1 MGVKIKW
8 QNTLHM
14 PLITCFS
21 YIIIRNSTFLVIVLN
36 SYPILEL
43 IGTDMKHKIINLK
56 KSGILIMAVFAMVT
70 TLCARPLMAFAD
82 GDDMYWPEGPQINS
96 PCAVVMEVNTGT
108 VLYEKNS
115 HEKHYP
121 ASITK
126 ILTTYLTIL
135 NCEMD

>member
-1 MGVKIKW
+1 
-8 QNTLHM
+8 M

-70 TLCARPLMAFAD
+70 TLCARPLM
-82 GDDMYWPEGPQINS
+82 
-96 PCAVVMEVNTGT
+96 VMTRTGRR
-108 VLYEKNS
+108 
-115 HEKHYP
+115 
-121 ASITK
+121 
-126 ILTTYLTIL
+126 
-135 NCEMD
+135 DRR

>member
-1 MGVKIKW
+1 
-8 QNTLHM
+8 M

-82 GDDMYWPEGPQINS
+82 GDDTYWPEQADKCTMCRGDGGQYGYG
-96 PCAVVMEVNTGT
+96 A
-108 VLYEKNS
+108 L
-115 HEKHYP
+115 
-121 ASITK
+121 
-126 ILTTYLTIL
+126 
-135 NCEMD
+135 

>member
-1 MGVKIKW
+1 
-8 QNTLHM
+8 M

-36 SYPILEL
+36 SYQILEL

-82 GDDMYWPEGPQINS
+82 GDDTYWPEGQ
-96 PCAVVMEVNTGT
+96 ADKFT
-108 VLYEKNS
+108 VRRGDGGQYR
-115 HEKHYP
+115 YG
-121 ASITK
+121 AI
-126 ILTTYLTIL
+126 
-135 NCEMD
+135 

>member
-8 QNTLHM
+8 QNTMHM

-36 SYPILEL
+36 SYQILEL

-70 TLCARPLMAFAD
+70 TLCARPLIAFAD
-82 GDDMYWPEGPQINS
+82 GDDTYWPEGPQINA
-96 PCAVVMEVNTGT
+96 PCACL
-108 VLYEKNS
+108 LYTSDAADE
-115 HEKHYP
+115 
-121 ASITK
+121 
-126 ILTTYLTIL
+126 
-135 NCEMD
+135 